1 MSTLV
6 KGGKMLGFYRETLRI
21 SQLCSLPVQ
30 EIDMAALAPDSRKP
44 SPPPPA
50 PIHTDRF
57 PERAPPQALLINP
70 GWLPAGGGG
79 ESDADA
85 AAAALSRLPV
95 PKLCTVGFVF
105 IWAPKEHMHAVVR
118 QLYRWAF
125 SYVENLTWVQL
136 RPANQLLTLPSR
148 YCRRS
153 HSTLLIFRRTGEG
166 ALWSKT

>member
-1 MSTLV
+1 MQPLILTNPNTPL
-6 KGGKMLGFYRETLRI
+6 
-21 SQLCSLPVQ
+21 
-30 EIDMAALAPDSRKP
+30 
-44 SPPPPA
+44 SPPSLQN
-50 PIHTDRF
+50 IHGLF
-57 PERAPPQALLINP
+57 PRAGAEPQALLINP

-79 ESDADA
+79 DSDADA
-85 AAAALSRLPV
+85 AAAALARLPV
-95 PKLCTVGFVF
+95 PKLCPVGFVF
-105 IWAPKEHMHAVVR
+105 IWAPKQVMHAVVR

-166 ALWSKT
+166 ALHPDNSHCVLRYIP